1 MTDSEKL
8 SPNGKRAV
16 ELFKQQL
23 AALGSVRHL
32 HGITPEF
39 AKWKDSTNALFMKY
53 LPTSPHFIRFSNI
66 RFGAARRRS
75 FSGRGGASPQ
85 TMQVYYERGCN
96 AAEHCLKG
104 AIEDIQRFDVELPTQ
119 PSTPQQAGLHIS
131 ANAPITINSNLAIAM
146 DNATQNVSQVTTQE
160 GAKLEEITAL
170 LKQSLE
176 LTGRQML
183 EAVSA
188 INAIAVEMQKPK
200 SGWNWHTILD
210 NTSKLSTIMTLA
222 TDVSAKIAP
231 HLQWIVGLVEQG
243 KQILGR

>member
-8 SPNGKRAV
+8 SPNGQRAI
-16 ELFKQQL
+16 ELFKEQL
-23 AALGSVRHL
+23 TALGSVRYL

-75 FSGRGGASPQ
+75 FSGRGGPSPQ
-85 TMQVYYERGCN
+85 TMQAYYERGCD

-104 AIEDIQRFDVELPTQ
+104 AIKDIQRFDVELPTQ
-119 PSTPQQAGLHIS
+119 PSTQQRTALHIS

-160 GAKLEEITAL
+160 GAKLGEITAL
-170 LKQSLE
+170 LEQSME
-176 LTGRQML
+176 LNRRQMID
-183 EAVSA
+183 AMSA

-200 SGWNWHTILD
+200 SGWNWHTVLD
-210 NTSKLSTIMTLA
+210 NASKLSAIMTLA
-222 TDVSAKIAP
+222 TDVSAKLAP
-231 HLQWIVGLVEQG
+231 HLQWIVGLVEQ
-243 KQILGR
+243 

>member
-1 MTDSEKL
+1 MTGSEKL
-8 SPNGKRAV
+8 SPNGQRAV
-16 ELFKQQL
+16 ELFKEQL
-23 AALGSVRHL
+23 TALGSVRYL

-53 LPTSPHFIRFSNI
+53 LPTSPRFIRFSRI
-66 RFGAARRRS
+66 H
-75 FSGRGGASPQ
+75 
-85 TMQVYYERGCN
+85 
-96 AAEHCLKG
+96 AAEHCLRG

-119 PSTPQQAGLHIS
+119 PSTPGRAGIHIS
-131 ANAPITINSNLAIAM
+131 ASAPITINSNLAIAM

-170 LKQSLE
+170 MKQSLE

-188 INAIAVEMQKPK
+188 INAIALEMQKPK

-210 NTSKLSTIMTLA
+210 NASKLSSIMTLA
-222 TDVSAKIAP
+222 TDMSAKLGQHMPWIIA
-231 HLQWIVGLVEQG
+231 LVEQG
-243 KQILGR
+243 KQMLGR

>member
-8 SPNGKRAV
+8 SPNGQRAV
-16 ELFKQQL
+16 ELFKEQL
-23 AALGSVRHL
+23 AALAILRSL
-32 HGITPEF
+32 PGITLELT
-39 AKWKDSTNALFMKY
+39 KWKDSTRVLFTKY
-53 LPTSPHFIRFSNI
+53 LPSSPRFNRFCNI
-66 RFGAARRRS
+66 RFGVVRRRS
-75 FSGRGGASPQ
+75 FSGRGNPSPQ
-85 TMQVYYERGCN
+85 RLQHHYQQGCDE
-96 AAEHCLKG
+96 AEQCIRG
-104 AIEDIQRFDVELPTQ
+104 AIEDIERFDVELPTQ
-119 PSTPQQAGLHIS
+119 PSTPQRAQLHIS

-210 NTSKLSTIMTLA
+210 NTSKLSEIMKLA
-222 TDVSAKIAP
+222 TDMSAKFSQ
-231 HLQWIVGLVEQG
+231 HLPWIIGLMEQG

>member
-8 SPNGKRAV
+8 SPNGQRAV
-16 ELFKQQL
+16 ELFKEQL
-23 AALGSVRHL
+23 AALGSVRYL

-75 FSGRGGASPQ
+75 FSGRGGPSPQ
-85 TMQVYYERGCN
+85 TMQAYYQRGCDS
-96 AAEHCLKG
+96 AAACLRG
-104 AIEDIQRFDVELPTQ
+104 AIEDIQRFDVELQTQ
-119 PSTPQQAGLHIS
+119 PSAHRAAALHIS
-131 ANAPITINSNLAIAM
+131 TNAPITINSNLAIAM

-176 LTGRQML
+176 LTGRQTLDAM
-183 EAVSA
+183 SA

-210 NTSKLSTIMTLA
+210 NTSKLSAIMTLA
-222 TDVSAKIAP
+222 TDVSAKLAP
-231 HLQWIVGLVEQG
+231 HLQWIVGLAEQG

>member
-1 MTDSEKL
+1 MTGSEKL
-8 SPNGKRAV
+8 SPNGQRAV
-16 ELFKQQL
+16 ELFKEQL
-23 AALGSVRHL
+23 TALGSVRYL

-53 LPTSPHFIRFSNI
+53 LPTSPRFIRFSRI
-66 RFGAARRRS
+66 QFGLSRRRS
-75 FSGRGGASPQ
+75 FSGRGNPPPQ
-85 TMQVYYERGCN
+85 TMQAYYERGCD
-96 AAEHCLKG
+96 AAEHCLRG

-119 PSTPQQAGLHIS
+119 PSTPGRAGIHIS
-131 ANAPITINSNLAIAM
+131 ASGPITINSNLAIAM

-170 LKQSLE
+170 MKQSLE

-188 INAIAVEMQKPK
+188 INAIALEMQKPK

-210 NTSKLSTIMTLA
+210 NASKLSSIMTLA
-222 TDVSAKIAP
+222 TDMSAKLGQHMPWIIA
-231 HLQWIVGLVEQG
+231 LVEQG
-243 KQILGR
+243 KQMLGR